1 MSAAA
6 ADGSS
11 SSGDGSVSSQ
21 GKQRWRWMERQLR
34 GGAAS
39 ETSCVCLWQVVVVVI
54 IVNVVASYCP
64 QVFFSQHSQLL
75 QACLFFSFLYPGPGQ
90 VLLSGGDSS
99 SGIGRQRPLG
109 MAAAHS
115 DNDDIT

>member
-1 MSAAA
+1 MAV
-6 ADGSS
+6 DGET
-11 SSGDGSVSSQ
+11 VA
-21 GKQRWRWMERQLR
+21 

-39 ETSCVCLWQVVVVVI
+39 ETSCVCLWQVVVVVV

-64 QVFFSQHSQLL
+64 QVVFFSQHSQLL